1 MVAKITTG
9 KTMLGLLQYN
19 FSKVREG
26 KAEFVSQQGFPETM
40 ELTVHQMANR
50 FKKRFQMNPRTKTN
64 VVHISLN
71 FSQKDS
77 LDDDKLALI
86 AKTYLTKIGFG
97 DQPYLVFRHE
107 DANHPH
113 IHIVT
118 TNIRKSGQRIETHNI
133 GKTLSEIA
141 RKSIEE
147 EFCLVEA
154 EKQGRQ
160 QSISKPLEKAS
171 YGDSETKAI
180 ITSIVTEVMKTY
192 TFSSVAEFK
201 AALAQ
206 FNIGM
211 AIQNTKNK
219 SAAPGITYFISDSSG
234 NRKSRGVNASRI
246 FGNPT
251 YNTLSRKALKNTSLK
266 KAAKENTRAR
276 IEAALKRIKEGKEWL
291 DIFEKELKKE
301 GVFLYRSTNAEGKVF
316 GLTFVN
322 NQNRT
327 VFKASDLQKSFT
339 MGSLRRR
346 FEGDPQLSIVFSK
359 KETPQE
365 RTVFSKPPFEQPT
378 SLLNLPSLGI
388 GSLATFLTGLY
399 DPVYVS
405 NDTHVIGRD
414 SKESKQRK
422 KKKKI

>member
-1 MVAKITTG
+1 
-9 KTMLGLLQYN
+9 MLGLLQYN

-26 KAEFVSQQGFPETM
+26 KAEFISQQGFPETM
-40 ELTVHQMANR
+40 ELSVHQMANR

-77 LDDDKLALI
+77 LDDEKMAII

-97 DQPYLVFRHE
+97 EQPYLVFRHE

-118 TNIRKSGQRIETHNI
+118 TNIRKSGERIETHNI
-133 GKTLSEIA
+133 GKTLSEAA
-141 RKSIEE
+141 RKSIEKD
-147 EFCLVEA
+147 FCLVEA
-154 EKQGRQ
+154 EKQSKRQ
-160 QSISKPLEKAS
+160 AISKPLEKAV
-171 YGDSETKAI
+171 YGISETKAI
-180 ITSIVTEVMKTY
+180 ITSIVAEVMKTY
-192 TFSSVAEFK
+192 AFSSVAEFN

-211 AIQNTKNK
+211 DIRRTKNK
-219 SAAPGITYFISDSSG
+219 SAAPGITYFISDSMG

-251 YNTLSRKALKNTSLK
+251 YKTLSQKALKNALPK
-266 KAAKENTRAR
+266 KNGKENTRAR
-276 IEAALKRIKEGKEWL
+276 IETALKRVKLEKDWL
-291 DIFEKELKKE
+291 NVFEYELKRE
-301 GVFLYRSTNAEGKVF
+301 GVFLYRSINAEGKVF

-327 VFKASDLQKSFT
+327 VFKASDIHKSFT
-339 MGSLRRR
+339 MGSLNRR
-346 FEGDPQLSIVFSK
+346 FEGDPQMSIAFS
-359 KETPQE
+359 QGE
-365 RTVFSKPPFEQPT
+365 RSVQGSGFSKPPLEQYP
-378 SLLNLPSLGI
+378 SSINLPSLSAGMYTAFLA
-388 GSLATFLTGLY
+388 SLY
-399 DPVYVS
+399 EPVYVS

-414 SKESKQRK
+414 SKESRRRK